1 MPYSNGATLRF
12 LLPGPFRGN
21 AQDCNLARQS
31 QSSDSVY
38 RDEADDVLGS
48 ITPLAYRPMTNG
60 IMADEDGEDDDGRH
74 RCPATKSGLK
84 DRTADRNPFVISR
97 NINRIAAV
105 ILDAIT
111 RAIAAPASVLT
122 INIKDQCYLEDDP
135 TIFTKDLEGTVI
147 AALVETPK
155 METVKVPAVASTITS
170 TIANTVQKMDLEAA
184 VFRISSVS
192 STATSTIPKRVAEFR
207 SWPFK

>member
-1 MPYSNGATLRF
+1 MMHKMIYRTSKNTK
-12 LLPGPFRGN
+12 
-21 AQDCNLARQS
+21 QDKLK
-31 QSSDSVY
+31 
-38 RDEADDVLGS
+38 
-48 ITPLAYRPMTNG
+48 
-60 IMADEDGEDDDGRH
+60 
-74 RCPATKSGLK
+74 RCPATKSGIK

-170 TIANTVQKMDLEAA
+170 TIENGLGSGRIQNFGRLQYGNEHNPQTRCRIPVVALQMIDPARRLRDAALGRSFRWGLLSAKCKSKSIETANLVMSWQ
-184 VFRISSVS
+184 SVL
-192 STATSTIPKRVAEFR
+192 KHQVMEG
-207 SWPFK
+207 